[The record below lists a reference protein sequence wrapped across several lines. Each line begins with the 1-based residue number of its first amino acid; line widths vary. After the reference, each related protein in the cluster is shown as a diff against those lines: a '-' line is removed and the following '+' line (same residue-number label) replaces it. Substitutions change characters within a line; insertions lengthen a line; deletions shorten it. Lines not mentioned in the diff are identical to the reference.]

1 MIVVLCMIIVVLYV
15 VIVVFFCGWGGKND
29 CVWVSD
35 VLFVCVECVV

>member
-29 CVWVSD
+29 CVWVSG